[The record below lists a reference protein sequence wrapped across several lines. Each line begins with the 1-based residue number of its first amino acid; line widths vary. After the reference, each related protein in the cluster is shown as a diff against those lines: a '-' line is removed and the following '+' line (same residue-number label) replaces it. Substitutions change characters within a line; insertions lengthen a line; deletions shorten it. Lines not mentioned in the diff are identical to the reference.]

1 ASMVVAFEVM
11 RGPKH
16 HRPPPADMSE
26 RVEALRPAPPRVPF
40 RSPPTRS
47 RPPPREPVR
56 GFSSPAPEPERTAMI
71 AGRLRIPGPGLI
83 YVVVTPSDGTDA
95 AAMGFAG
102 EDAFT
107 VQGLVSARRYDVQL
121 SGGHIRTLRLTG
133 VTAPA
138 TDLDITLEARAVIQ
152 LAVGFPRGERCP
164 IETLTIHRRR
174 NGTDLEDA
182 VAANRPDCWFR
193 LTGPEDAGPVTI
205 EAAGSGALFMTTVDI
220 PAHGDPEPICLN
232 PPCRVNPLEG
242 QAKLRVVL
250 DVVAAH
256 SPISA
261 DIVPVDDAN
270 ARYGCASS
278 LFTCSI
284 DALP

>member
-1 ASMVVAFEVM
+1 
-11 RGPKH
+11 
-16 HRPPPADMSE
+16 
-26 RVEALRPAPPRVPF
+26 
-40 RSPPTRS
+40 
-47 RPPPREPVR
+47 
-56 GFSSPAPEPERTAMI
+56 MI

-107 VQGLVSARRYDVQL
+107 VQGLVSGRRYDVQL

-250 DVVAAH
+250 DGVDAH

-284 DALP
+284 DALPAGVTYAVTASGRDCDGGPITVTTVEGENQVSVPCHPDPAEIETASDSNDDIETIEITSDSGDEMDS